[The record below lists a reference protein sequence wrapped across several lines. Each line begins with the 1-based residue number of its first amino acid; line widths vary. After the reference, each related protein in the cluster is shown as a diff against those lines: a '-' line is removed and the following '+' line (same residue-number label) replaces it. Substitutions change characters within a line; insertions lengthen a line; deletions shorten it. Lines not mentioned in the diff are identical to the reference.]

1 VFKIS
6 DLKRKAID
14 KKRNLSLTLPI
25 PLSVN
30 HMYYNTY
37 GGGKRLTKKA
47 EDYVKIATSR
57 IKAQVEKQ
65 GWKLLDDNTW
75 YYVDMVFY
83 FPDKR
88 IRDSHNTLKIL
99 FDILQ
104 GQVFVNDYFAM
115 PRVLSVE
122 LDADNP
128 RVEIFIHNQTTK
140 ERIKALSV

>member
-1 VFKIS
+1 
-6 DLKRKAID
+6 
-14 KKRNLSLTLPI
+14 
-25 PLSVN
+25 
-30 HMYYNTY
+30 MYYNTR

-47 EDYVKIATSR
+47 EDYVAMATSR
-57 IKAQVEKQ
+57 VKAQIEKQ
-65 GWKLLDDNTW
+65 GWKLLDDNSW

-104 GQVFVNDYFAM
+104 GHIFVNDYFAM
-115 PRVLSVE
+115 PNVLSVE

-128 RVEIFIHNQTTK
+128 RVEIIIHNQTVK
-140 ERIKALSV
+140 ERESALKRFKAVFE

>member
-1 VFKIS
+1 
-6 DLKRKAID
+6 
-14 KKRNLSLTLPI
+14 
-25 PLSVN
+25 
-30 HMYYNTY
+30 MYYNTY

-47 EDYVKIATSR
+47 EQYVEIASAR
-57 IKAQVEKQ
+57 IKAQIDKQ
-65 GWKLLDDNTW
+65 GWKLLNDNTW
-75 YYVDMVFY
+75 YYVDMIFY
-83 FPDKR
+83 FQDKR

-128 RVEIFIHNQTTK
+128 RVEIFIHNQTCK
-140 ERIKALSV
+140 EREKALKVFNK